1 MLPECRIDFELVR
14 TIAGEFPGGS
24 WQRLDCASLHRPTEL
39 NSRAREWELLT
50 HVHKK
55 GGNYAFL
62 FPEAHF
68 AEERQILLDGPAQR
82 KIPFCFSTQS
92 HSVSDGLF
100 VAYVGKAAN
109 LHQRFQGHFGLTK
122 KSTVAQVQFG
132 LVKSGICTDRQSA
145 VDFMLKHATIVY
157 RELSADEH
165 TANRD
170 LLELSLCANF
180 GSPFNIKSER

>member
-1 MLPECRIDFELVR
+1 MSRTSRIDFELVR

-39 NSRAREWELLT
+39 NPRAREWELLT

-62 FPEAHF
+62 FPAAHF
-68 AEERQILLDGPAQR
+68 AEEKQILLDGPAQR
-82 KIPFCFSTQS
+82 KIPFCSSTQS

-100 VAYVGKAAN
+100 VAYVWKAAN
-109 LHQRFQGHFGLTK
+109 LHQRF
-122 KSTVAQVQFG
+122 QVQFG

-170 LLELSLCANF
+170 LLELSLCAKF

>member
-1 MLPECRIDFELVR
+1 MSRTSRIDFELVC

-39 NSRAREWELLT
+39 NPRAREWELLT

-62 FPEAHF
+62 FPAAHF
-68 AEERQILLDGPAQR
+68 AEEKQILLDGPAQR

-100 VAYVGKAAN
+100 VAYVGKAAIYT
-109 LHQRFQGHFGLTK
+109 RDFKGT
-122 KSTVAQVQFG
+122 
-132 LVKSGICTDRQSA
+132 SA
-145 VDFMLKHATIVY
+145 
-157 RELSADEH
+157 
-165 TANRD
+165 
-170 LLELSLCANF
+170 
-180 GSPFNIKSER
+180 